1 MVNYISKN
9 MRSNTLI
16 KLIACLLLVFGVP
29 SCNDCGDDTLTLNY
43 SLKGYNSFV
52 VEENFQGNWKVK
64 LDSNKVDIN
73 VLRFNLKPILEL
85 KISSLKK
92 WNTNFSLINTAYACS
107 PEDITN
113 IDKNLIDFKIT
124 SSSDF
129 SEQFKAG
136 SNLNSLFQTFE
147 SSYFNIDQL
156 LKNNKNEL
164 ILGSGLYTLKTRPEK
179 ELTHTFTFTVK
190 FSDITY
196 LFTSDKIKF

>member
-1 MVNYISKN
+1 MKS
-9 MRSNTLI
+9 STFI
-16 KLIACLLLVFGVP
+16 KLIACLLFVFGVP
-29 SCNDCGDDTLTLNY
+29 SCNNCGDDAVTYNY
-43 SLKGYNSFV
+43 SLKGYKSLV
-52 VEENFQGNWKVK
+52 VEENFQGNWNVK
-64 LDSNKVDIN
+64 QDTNKVNID

-85 KISSLKK
+85 KISSIKK

-107 PEDITN
+107 PGDITK

-147 SSYFNIDQL
+147 SGYFNIDLL

-196 LFTSDKIKF
+196 VFTSDKIKF